1 MNNLN
6 QFVLRRTLLAGAAC
20 VGIGFAGAAFA
31 SSLSES
37 EPQAKF
43 AVGMTTNFV
52 RDFSKPFDTWGR
64 KYKTEEYKS
73 WLDDVDASGTPRTT
87 VTNIYYPTAMSN
99 GTAAGRGETLL
110 PSALPAAA
118 EGTQISVAD
127 IFQGDQKFTEYTFQG
142 FPGNEFAF
150 QGLLVEGIYQAYEGA
165 PVADGSFPLVIMV
178 HGLGSSV
185 HAWASAAEYLAAQG
199 YVVVTVAMT
208 SDSAAS
214 PVFHDPASL
223 WAEGKSQ
230 EEIYAAYGLRS
241 GNTDSTVFRN
251 FFGFLYQYDG
261 PLLFESLPDP
271 SLLTPTPEGAL
282 RSGQLMADLFDQRIE
297 DVARVIA
304 EMKYLNA
311 PEVECRVGLE
321 VENSPEDLC
330 GFFAGRID
338 VDNIGVMG
346 HSLGS
351 MTAQASAAFLE
362 DVDTAVGFNNGMPRL
377 WEPYGGFPGDPV
389 DGRPAGVPKPFL
401 QIIGS
406 DDFFVHYVFRDIHG
420 NLYRA
425 AGGDPDDN
433 YPLADEQPWPTDDNP
448 QPVARSA
455 YNRATDDKMLLMFR
469 DQGHGHATDDEPGV
483 FSPGYEHEGLR
494 LPATPDG
501 APEPYRVLG
510 WIKDGGMDVYLPHVM
525 RHYFLTH
532 WFDWTLKGDEQAR
545 AALLD
550 HPYTNGVE
558 QLLETGVSQ

>member
-1 MNNLN
+1 MINSN
-6 QFVLRRTLLAGAAC
+6 QSILRRTLLAGAC
-20 VGIGFAGAAFA
+20 VGISLAGAASA

-99 GTAAGRGETLL
+99 AMAAGRSGTTL

-118 EGTQISVAD
+118 EGTQISVAEV
-127 IFQGDQKFTEYTFQG
+127 FQGDQTFA
-142 FPGNEFAF
+142 EIAF
-150 QGLLVEGIYQAYEGA
+150 QGNLVEGIYQAHKDA

-178 HGLGSSV
+178 HGLGGSV
-185 HAWASAAEYLAAQG
+185 HTWASAAEYLAAQG
-199 YVVVTVAMT
+199 YVVVTVALT
-208 SDSAAS
+208 SESAAS

-223 WAEGKSQ
+223 WAEGKSL
-230 EEIYAAYGLRS
+230 EEIAAAYQLRA
-241 GNTDSTVFRN
+241 GNSFSTVFRH
-251 FFGFLYQYDG
+251 FFGFLYQYHEPVSFGD
-261 PLLFESLPDP
+261 LPDP

-282 RSGQLMADLFDQRIE
+282 RSGQLMADLFDQRVE

-330 GFFAGRID
+330 GFFADHID

-351 MTAQASAAFLE
+351 MTAQASAAFLG

-377 WEPYGGFPGDPV
+377 WEPYGGIPGNPR

-401 QIIGS
+401 QVIGS
-406 DDFFVHYVFRDIHG
+406 DDFFVHNVFRNIHG

-425 AGGDPDDN
+425 AGGDPNDN
-433 YPLADEQPWPTDDNP
+433 YPLADEQPWPTADNP

-455 YNRATDDKMLLMFR
+455 YNRATDDKMLVMFR
-469 DQGHGHATDDEPGV
+469 DQGHGNATDDEQGV
-483 FSPGYEHEGLR
+483 FTPGQVHNGLR

-501 APEPYRVLG
+501 APEPYQVLG
-510 WIKDGGMDVYLPHVM
+510 WIKDGGMDVYLPHLM
-525 RHYFLTH
+525 RNYFLAH

-550 HPYTNGVE
+550 HPYTNGVQ

>member
-1 MNNLN
+1 MINSN
-6 QFVLRRTLLAGAAC
+6 QSILRRTLLAGAAC

-37 EPQAKF
+37 EPKAKF

-99 GTAAGRGETLL
+99 GMAAGRGETQL

-127 IFQGDQKFTEYTFQG
+127 IFLGDQNFAELAFW
-142 FPGNEFAF
+142 GN
-150 QGLLVEGIYQAYEGA
+150 LVEGIYQAYEGA

-178 HGLGSSV
+178 HGLGSSL

-199 YVVVTVAMT
+199 YIVVTVAMT
-208 SDSAAS
+208 SDSEAS
-214 PVFHDPASL
+214 PVFHDPVSL
-223 WAEGKSQ
+223 WADGKSQ
-230 EEIYAAYGLRS
+230 EEIDAAYRLRAD
-241 GNTDSTVFRN
+241 NTGSTVFRN
-251 FFGFLYQYDG
+251 FFGFLYQYHE
-261 PLLFESLPDP
+261 PVSFENPPDP
-271 SLLTPTPEGAL
+271 SLLAPTPEGAL

-311 PEVECRVGLE
+311 PEIECRVGLE

-406 DDFFVHYVFRDIHG
+406 DDFFIHSVFREIHG
-420 NLYRA
+420 SLYRA
-425 AGGDPDDN
+425 AGGDPNDN
-433 YPLADEQPWPTDDNP
+433 YPLVDEQPWPTDDNP

-469 DQGHGHATDDEPGV
+469 DLGHDHVADDWPGV
-483 FSPGYEHEGLR
+483 FTPGYEHEGLR
-494 LPATPDG
+494 LPTTPDG
-501 APEPYRVLG
+501 EPEPFRVLG
-510 WIKDGGMDVYLPHVM
+510 WIKDGGMDVFLPHLM

-550 HPYTNGVE
+550 HPFTNGVQ

>member
-1 MNNLN
+1 MINSN
-6 QFVLRRTLLAGAAC
+6 QSILRRTLLAGAAC
-20 VGIGFAGAAFA
+20 VGIGFAGAASA

-37 EPQAKF
+37 EPKAKF
-43 AVGMTTNFV
+43 AVGMTANFV

-99 GTAAGRGETLL
+99 GMAAGRGETLL

-127 IFQGDQKFTEYTFQG
+127 IFLGDQNFAELAFW
-142 FPGNEFAF
+142 GN
-150 QGLLVEGIYQAYEGA
+150 LVEGIYQAYEGA

-178 HGLGSSV
+178 HGLGSSL

-199 YVVVTVAMT
+199 YIVVTVAMT
-208 SDSAAS
+208 SDSEAS
-214 PVFHDPASL
+214 PVFHDPVSL
-223 WAEGKSQ
+223 WADGKSQ
-230 EEIYAAYGLRS
+230 EEIDAAYRLRAD
-241 GNTDSTVFRN
+241 NTGSTVFRN
-251 FFGFLYQYDG
+251 FFGFLYQYHE
-261 PLLFESLPDP
+261 PVSFENPPDP
-271 SLLTPTPEGAL
+271 SLLAPTPEGAL

-311 PEVECRVGLE
+311 PEIECRVGLE

-406 DDFFVHYVFRDIHG
+406 DDFFIHSVFREIHG
-420 NLYRA
+420 SLYRA
-425 AGGDPDDN
+425 AGGDPNDN
-433 YPLADEQPWPTDDNP
+433 YPLVDEQPWPTDDNP

-469 DQGHGHATDDEPGV
+469 DLGHDHVADDWPGV
-483 FSPGYEHEGLR
+483 FTPGYEHEGLR
-494 LPATPDG
+494 LPTTPDG
-501 APEPYRVLG
+501 EPEPFRVLG
-510 WIKDGGMDVYLPHVM
+510 WIKDGGMDVFLPHLM

-550 HPYTNGVE
+550 HPFTNGVQ

>member
-1 MNNLN
+1 MINSN
-6 QFVLRRTLLAGAAC
+6 QSILRQTLIVGAAC
-20 VGIGFAGAAFA
+20 VGISFAGAAFA

-87 VTNIYYPTAMSN
+87 VTNIYYPTAMSD
-99 GTAAGRGETLL
+99 GMVAGRSETTL

-127 IFQGDQKFTEYTFQG
+127 VFQGDQKFAETAFQ
-142 FPGNEFAF
+142 AF
-150 QGLLVEGIYQAYEGA
+150 QGGRLIEGIYQAHKGA
-165 PVADGSFPLVIMV
+165 PVADGRFPLVIMV
-178 HGLGSSV
+178 HGLGGSV
-185 HAWASAAEYLAAQG
+185 HTWASAAEYLAAQG
-199 YVVVTVAMT
+199 YIVVTVALT

-223 WAEGKSQ
+223 WADGKSQ
-230 EEIYAAYGLRS
+230 AEIAAAYGLRA
-241 GNTDSTVFRN
+241 GNTGSTVFRN
-251 FFGFLYQYDG
+251 FFGFLYQYHEPVSFGD
-261 PLLFESLPDP
+261 LPDP
-271 SLLTPTPEGAL
+271 SLLTPTTEGAL
-282 RSGQLMADLFDQRIE
+282 RSGQLMADLFDQRVE

-330 GFFAGRID
+330 GFFAGHID

-351 MTAQASAAFLE
+351 MTAQASAAFLG

-377 WEPYGGFPGDPV
+377 WEPYGGIPGNPV

-406 DDFFVHYVFRDIHG
+406 DDFFVHNVFRGIHG
-420 NLYRA
+420 NLFRA
-425 AGGDPDDN
+425 AGGDPNDN

-455 YNRATDDKMLLMFR
+455 YNRATDDKMLVMFR
-469 DQGHGHATDDEPGV
+469 DEGHGNATDDEPGV
-483 FSPGYEHEGLR
+483 FTPGHVHNGMR
-494 LPATPDG
+494 LPATSDG
-501 APEPYRVLG
+501 APEPYQIMG
-510 WIKDGGMDVYLPHVM
+510 WIKDGGMDVYLPHLM
-525 RHYFLTH
+525 RNYFLAH